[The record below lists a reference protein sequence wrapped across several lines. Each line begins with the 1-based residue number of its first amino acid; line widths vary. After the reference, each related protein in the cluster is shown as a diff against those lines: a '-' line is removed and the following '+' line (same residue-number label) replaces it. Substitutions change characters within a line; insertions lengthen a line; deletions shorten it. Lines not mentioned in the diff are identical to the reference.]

1 MALWGSKLRKT
12 DFDVIKRSRDVT
24 NWERV
29 RGYKKKSIE
38 YILPNNLRKYG
49 AVVQAGPGQSAK
61 APY

>member
-29 RGYKKKSIE
+29 RGYKKKIDRVHPTE
-38 YILPNNLRKYG
+38 
-49 AVVQAGPGQSAK
+49 QSQK
-61 APY
+61 IWCRGSGWSGSKC